1 MSDKR
6 LILFQ
11 GLPGSGL
18 TTSVKRYSESLDS
31 KIYKR
36 VIVGNLLEPYDKP
49 RRVNYLAY
57 STHYMRIITARTK
70 WHIMKALCDEVPVII
85 VDFYNYDPEF
95 ISNIVGHARFERYS
109 VIFKQPDS
117 AIWNM
122 TVKPVLLDK
131 MGSLMHDQFDWAV
144 KVLYQNQVSTHF
156 NQAFIKRMMNKIVL
170 R

>member
-1 MSDKR
+1 MSEKR

-49 RRVNYLAY
+49 RRVNHATYNSY
-57 STHYMRIITARTK
+57 YMKLIMGKTK
-70 WHIMKALCDEVPVII
+70 WHVVKAMCDEVPIII
-85 VDFYNYDPEF
+85 VDFYNHDPEYVA
-95 ISNIVGHARFERYS
+95 NLVDHARIDRYN
-109 VIFKQPDS
+109 VVFKQPES
-117 AIWNM
+117 PVWSRMA
-122 TVKPVLLDK
+122 KPVLANK
-131 MGSLMHDQFDWAV
+131 MSALISGDFDTYA
-144 KVLYQNQVSTHF
+144 KELYRKQVSTHF
-156 NQAFIKRMMNKIVL
+156 NQVFIKRMMNKIVL